1 MNPAADMFTVSRVGV
16 VAPLTIYER
25 LGKSPECIDVN
36 SSNLVLDSYPFHRR
50 YWMSLRVSKASL
62 WPSQNP
68 VDMLIQD
75 ISGQLNLRLN
85 HL

>member
-16 VAPLTIYER
+16 VAPLAIHER

-36 SSNLVLDSYPFHRR
+36 LSNLVLDSYPFHRR

-62 WPSQNP
+62 WPSKKP
-68 VDMLIQD
+68 VDVPLED
-75 ISGQLNLRLN
+75 I
-85 HL
+85 